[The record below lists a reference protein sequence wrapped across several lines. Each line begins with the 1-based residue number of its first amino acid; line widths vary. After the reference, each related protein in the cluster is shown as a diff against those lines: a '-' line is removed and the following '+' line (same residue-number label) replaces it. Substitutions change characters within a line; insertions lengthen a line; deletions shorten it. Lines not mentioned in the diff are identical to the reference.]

1 MTAEHNDI
9 RTLVELA
16 HYEAHPDRTDS
27 NEFKEI
33 KRKHHTEHRQCFI
46 NNGYCKG
53 NLEVHHSVI
62 ELSAANG
69 VDWEKVKLD
78 YPNIDHADDD
88 DQMMDLCE
96 KHHRGKFT
104 GIHNMSYNIWILQK
118 YMNQEAL
125 KDFEDA
131 VQEQLNKKREG
142 INPLNQVD

>member
-1 MTAEHNDI
+1 M
-9 RTLVELA
+9 
-16 HYEAHPDRTDS
+16 
-27 NEFKEI
+27 
-33 KRKHHTEHRQCFI
+33 KHIQTEQILRNLHRLRESIIQNNVQCFI

-53 NLEVHHSVI
+53 GIEVHHSVI

-69 VDWEKVKLD
+69 VDWEKVKID

-96 KHHRGKFT
+96 KHHRGKYT

-125 KDFEDA
+125 KDFENA
-131 VQEQLNKKREG
+131 VQN
-142 INPLNQVD
+142 N